1 MRARERKGERETK
14 RDRERQGD
22 RVRVCVGDFI
32 VVGPCVEGTTCLLCM
47 VFCVCAWD
55 SESQREKVC
64 VREKET
70 QTESVRV

>member
-55 SESQREKVC
+55 SES
-64 VREKET
+64 
-70 QTESVRV
+70 